1 MTFLKRWENFEN
13 LIKKFFEEDLDFN
26 ITNISPRFPVDIYE
40 TKKDLVVEMQVPGYN
55 KEDIKIT
62 FHKDYLKVEGK
73 TQETKEEKDKNYWR
87 KEIRKGSF
95 VKVIPLPKK
104 VDSKKANAIFKDGI
118 LKITLPKLEEEE
130 KGEEI
135 KIS

>member
-104 VDSKKANAIFKDGI
+104 VDSKKANANFKDGI